1 MAGKTNRKH
10 GRNKNS
16 AAMKNYNAQGRL
28 AKNKAA
34 TAKRQ
39 ARIEAAHA
47 AKALKVAAMRKKGAV
62 ARLKRRIF
70 EGAKELESTLAKALA
85 AAERAVQSA
94 T

>member
-1 MAGKTNRKH
+1 MAGKSNRKH

-39 ARIEAAHA
+39 ARIEAANA
-47 AKALKVAAMRKKGAV
+47 DKALRVTALRKKGAV
-62 ARLKRRIF
+62 ARLKRRIAA
-70 EGAKELESTLAKALA
+70 GARGLESTLAKAVA
-85 AAERAVQSA
+85 AAERAGGVQ
-94 T
+94 